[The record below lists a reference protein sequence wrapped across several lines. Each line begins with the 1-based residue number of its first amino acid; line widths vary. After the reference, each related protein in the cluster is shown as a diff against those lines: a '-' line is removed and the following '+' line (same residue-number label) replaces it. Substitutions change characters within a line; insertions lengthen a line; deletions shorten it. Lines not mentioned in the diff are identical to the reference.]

1 MKDKISIITTY
12 YNSENYILKCIN
24 SINSQVIEDSFDL
37 EYIIVDDCSTD
48 NSPYIVDIFF
58 EKYKNEKL
66 TVNHI
71 KTPRNIGCGGA
82 RRLGIE
88 SSSGNYLMFLD
99 ADDYYINYDFVK
111 RAYDIISKNNA
122 DIVEFGFKYIDNEG
136 QRVNVVSPKKYII
149 QNSIEGNMFAMFYD
163 NMITF
168 MPWTKIIKKS
178 LVDTKR
184 YSDSK
189 VFEDI
194 RTTPYWVS
202 NAQKIIVANT
212 VEINYRAV
220 KNSIIREDPYATRL
234 GTVEAISELFSYFKS
249 NKNILKSL
257 YDRCMPDLRTLLTED
272 SDTEYFKKMSKLNT
286 YMLSYIYPKSYKE
299 ITYDIE

>member
-37 EYIIVDDCSTD
+37 EYVIVDDCSTD
-48 NSPYIVDIFF
+48 HSPYIVDIFF

-71 KTPRNIGCGGA
+71 KTLRNVGCGGA

-136 QRVNVVSPKKYII
+136 QRVNVVYPKKYII

-202 NAQKIIVANT
+202 NAQKIIIANT

-257 YDRCMPDLRTLLTED
+257 YDRCMPDLRTLLKED